1 MKIFKTAAAIISAVV
16 FLWVLIIFADYG
28 RVVMG
33 NQPFFRISS
42 SGVYQGLGY
51 SYEIYPHPV
60 TGKAEY

>member
-1 MKIFKTAAAIISAVV
+1 MKTFKTAAAIISAVV

-42 SGVYQGLGY
+42 IGVY
-51 SYEIYPHPV
+51 
-60 TGKAEY
+60 